1 MTVVSRRLVK
11 PYPGKTELVM
21 SRVKRFSDIA
31 VEGGAKS
38 RISKAIGGEMNGTI
52 MLTNVYSSL
61 TEATKSFESYMQNP
75 KMAEL
80 MKERENDQSADLI
93 GPEVFR
99 TVYGAPS
106 PSHNVIY
113 LREYEINRNSVPQAL
128 EIFAEANEEFKNED
142 TNLLALLPL
151 IADKMNSL
159 YAIYYFSSIAG
170 TYVLPPFPSPGSKG
184 KTCSLP
190 NIFSILFSYWWFWI
204 DLFIAISC
212 KAYL

>member
-1 MTVVSRRLVK
+1 MSVISRRLIK

-61 TEATKSFESYMQNP
+61 TEATKSFESYMGNP
-75 KMAEL
+75 KMIEL
-80 MKERENDQSADLI
+80 MKERENDQSADMI

-106 PSHNVIY
+106 PSHSVIY
-113 LREYEINRNSVPQAL
+113 LREYEMNRNSVPEAVQIL
-128 EIFAEANEEFKNED
+128 AEANEEFKDDD
-142 TNLLALLPL
+142 TQLMALLPL
-151 IADKMNSL
+151 IADKMNTL
-159 YAIYYFSSIAG
+159 YAIYYFSSISSMGEIVERVGLSENFQKLVNKGNKIG
-170 TYVLPPFPSPGSKG
+170 TLTSS
-184 KTCSLP
+184 
-190 NIFSILFSYWWFWI
+190 NIFVSI
-204 DLFIAISC
+204 
-212 KAYL
+212 